1 MSKDGVQYAGEYQ
14 LDELRI
20 MSPNGKL
27 TDLKTDMQIV
37 EINLFESIFKNSIT
51 GSVIVVDIENYIAK
65 LPIIGQ
71 ESMTLKLA
79 TPSLKA
85 REDIIDFTQTP
96 LFVHKVNLRTEI
108 ANGAQTYEIQFVSP
122 ELILNNRKKISKS
135 YVKTKANIG
144 EMVKDVLKDSDDGI
158 QTNKKIFLESTIGT
172 RKVVVPN
179 TNPFTLISRLAK
191 EAISGSGS
199 PHYLFFENTKGYH
212 FRTIQQLFNQ
222 PMRSEFNV
230 GEEGLGEK
238 LLQVDPSDKTP
249 QTMTPESF
257 KRAIA
262 YSLNI
267 KKDLMMNATN
277 GMIGGKVIEH
287 NIFSKKL
294 KTKTFNYLGG
304 EFEES
309 PRIDGNRVYSQ
320 DVFGPMTKK
329 LEDEITNA
337 NISFVPISKK
347 GEVDKSFESGTPN
360 ARYKTLLN
368 RQSRMLELLNGISIN
383 MTVHGQTLLSAG
395 DMVDVTIPPLGGNDD
410 ADTEKFYSGMYM
422 IKTLRHT
429 FDQAT
434 RTHVCDME
442 MVKDGFADAI

>member
-1 MSKDGVQYAGEYQ
+1 MSRDGVQFAGEFQ
-14 LDELRI
+14 LLECRI
-20 MSPNGKL
+20 MSPTGKL

-37 EINLFESIFKNSIT
+37 EINIFESIFKSSIT

-79 TPSLKA
+79 TPSLKTK
-85 REDIIDFTQTP
+85 EDIIDFTQTP
-96 LFVHKVNLRTEI
+96 LFVHKVNLRSEI

-122 ELILNNRKKISKS
+122 ELVLSSRKKISKS
-135 YVKTKANIG
+135 YVKTKSNIG
-144 EMVKDVLKDSDDGI
+144 EMVKDILKDSDDGI
-158 QTNKKIFLESTIGT
+158 QTNKEIFLESTIGT
-172 RKVVVPN
+172 RKIVVPN
-179 TNPFTLISRLAK
+179 TNPFTFITRLSK
-191 EAISGSGS
+191 EAISASGS
-199 PHYLFFENTKGYH
+199 PHYLFFENKNGFH

-222 PMRSEFNV
+222 KKRAEFNV

-238 LLQVDPSDKTP
+238 LDKVTAFEIDQDMGP
-249 QTMTPESF
+249 DSY

-267 KKDLMMNATN
+267 KKDLVSNASN

-287 NIFSKKL
+287 NLFSKKL
-294 KTKTFNYLGG
+294 ETKTFNYLGG

-309 PRIDGNRVYSQ
+309 PRIDGNRVYST

-337 NISFVPISKK
+337 NISFVPVSKK

-360 ARYKTLLN
+360 ARFKTLLN
-368 RQSRMLELLNGISIN
+368 RQSRMIELLNGISIN
-383 MTVHGQTLLSAG
+383 MTVHGQTLLAVG

-410 ADTEKFYSGMYM
+410 DSTEKFYSGMFM

-429 FDQAT
+429 FDQST

>member
-14 LDELRI
+14 LLELRI

-85 REDIIDFTQTP
+85 KEDIIDFTQAP

-122 ELILNNRKKISKS
+122 ELILNNRKKLSKS
-135 YVKTKANIG
+135 YVKTKSNVG
-144 EMVKDVLKDSDDGI
+144 DMVKDVLKDTDDGI
-158 QTNKKIFLESTIGT
+158 QTNKKLFLESTIGT
-172 RKVVVPN
+172 RKIVVPN
-179 TNPFTLISRLAK
+179 TNPFTFISRLSK
-191 EAISGSGS
+191 EAVSASGS
-199 PHYLFFENTKGYH
+199 PHYLFFENKNGYH

-222 PMRSEFNV
+222 PKKAEFNV

-238 LLQVDPSDKTP
+238 LDKVTALQIEQALP
-249 QTMTPESF
+249 PETY

-287 NIFSKKL
+287 NLFSKKL
-294 KTKTFNYLGG
+294 ETKTFNYLGS

-309 PRIDGNRVYSQ
+309 PRIDSNRVYST

-337 NISFVPISKK
+337 NISFLPV
-347 GEVDKSFESGTPN
+347 
-360 ARYKTLLN
+360 
-368 RQSRMLELLNGISIN
+368 
-383 MTVHGQTLLSAG
+383 
-395 DMVDVTIPPLGGNDD
+395 
-410 ADTEKFYSGMYM
+410 
-422 IKTLRHT
+422 
-429 FDQAT
+429 
-434 RTHVCDME
+434 
-442 MVKDGFADAI
+442 

>member
-14 LDELRI
+14 LLELRI

-85 REDIIDFTQTP
+85 KEDIIDFTQAP

-122 ELILNNRKKISKS
+122 ELILNNRKKLSKS
-135 YVKTKANIG
+135 YVKTKSNVG
-144 EMVKDVLKDSDDGI
+144 DMVKDVLKDTDDGI
-158 QTNKKIFLESTIGT
+158 QTNKKLFLESTIGT
-172 RKVVVPN
+172 RKIVVPN
-179 TNPFTLISRLAK
+179 TNPFTFISRLSK
-191 EAISGSGS
+191 EAVSASGS
-199 PHYLFFENTKGYH
+199 PHYLFFENKNGYH

-222 PMRSEFNV
+222 PKKAEFNV

-238 LLQVDPSDKTP
+238 LDKVTALQIEQALP
-249 QTMTPESF
+249 PETY

-287 NIFSKKL
+287 NLFSKKL
-294 KTKTFNYLGG
+294 ETKTFNYLGG

-309 PRIDGNRVYSQ
+309 PRIDSNRVYST

-337 NISFVPISKK
+337 NISFLPVSKK

-360 ARYKTLLN
+360 ARYKTILN
-368 RQSRMLELLNGISIN
+368 RQSRMVELLNGISIN
-383 MTVHGQTLLSAG
+383 MTVHGQTLLAVG

-410 ADTEKFYSGMYM
+410 DATEKFYSGMFM